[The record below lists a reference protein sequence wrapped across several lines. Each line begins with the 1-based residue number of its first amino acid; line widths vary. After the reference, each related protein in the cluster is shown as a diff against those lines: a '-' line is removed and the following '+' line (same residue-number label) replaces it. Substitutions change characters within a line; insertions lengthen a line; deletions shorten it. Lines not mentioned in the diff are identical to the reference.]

1 MSEFLKCADPD
12 DPNKFVLIQD
22 GEIVFYENING
33 VPTPVTSLT
42 QIGLY
47 DVTAG
52 ESFTPS
58 ERYKEA
64 PEVFTQPRTIRTVDV
79 NALGIDQ
86 SIEID
91 SPTVTSLDAGK
102 YQIQISG
109 GLKGSAAGYTAVAP
123 QEIYRTNSD
132 DANPTWAV
140 PVSGITEA
148 TVYGYVSGYFKVY
161 TTEYSSFYGLNYT
174 FRVGIGV
181 YQSGPDYWGTASSGS
196 YNGAGR
202 QQVVAS
208 VSGNAGNYLHIAG
221 NLSRGSGI
229 SVSGYQIDRDVPRLT
244 LLGARCKGGGS
255 AVTNNAVFTAVVV
268 GR

>member
-1 MSEFLKCADPD
+1 MSEFLKCVDPD
-12 DPNKFVLIQD
+12 DSNKFVLIREGD
-22 GEIVFYENING
+22 IVFYENIG
-33 VPTPVTSLT
+33 GTPTPVTSIT

-47 DVTAG
+47 DVAAG
-52 ESFTPS
+52 GSVTPN

-64 PEVFTQPRTIRTVDV
+64 PEVFVQPRNIRTVDV

-86 SIEID
+86 TIEID
-91 SPTVTSLDAGK
+91 SPVVTNLGSGK
-102 YQIQISG
+102 YQISVSG

-123 QEIYRTNSD
+123 LEIYRTNSD

-161 TTEYSSFYGLNYT
+161 GTQSSSFYGLNYT
-174 FRVGIGV
+174 FRAGIGV
-181 YQSGPDYWGTASSGS
+181 YQNGPDYWGTAATGS

-202 QQVVAS
+202 QQVIAS
-208 VSGNAGNYLHIAG
+208 VSGAAGNYLHIAG
-221 NLSRGSGI
+221 NLSQGASI
-229 SVSGYQIDRDVPRLT
+229 SVSGFQVDRYTPLIK
-244 LLGARCKGGGS
+244 LLGTRCKSGGNVISGD
-255 AVTNNAVFTAVVV
+255 AVFTAAVV

>member
-1 MSEFLKCADPD
+1 MSEFLKCVDPD

-22 GEIVFYENING
+22 GDIIFYENING
-33 VPTPVTSLT
+33 TPTPITSIT
-42 QIGLY
+42 QVGLY

-52 ESFTPS
+52 ENFTP
-58 ERYKEA
+58 EGRYKET
-64 PEVFTQPRTIRTVDV
+64 PEVFIHPRTIRTIDV

-86 SIEID
+86 NIEID

-102 YQIQISG
+102 YQIQITG

-123 QEIYRTNSD
+123 LEIYRTNSD

-148 TVYGYVSGYFKVY
+148 TVYGYVSGYFKIFG
-161 TTEYSSFYGLNYT
+161 TEYSSFYGLNYT

-181 YQSGPDYWGTASSGS
+181 YQSGPDYWGTAATGS

-202 QQVVAS
+202 QQVIAS
-208 VSGNAGNYLHIAG
+208 VSGDEGNYLHIAG

-244 LLGARCKGGGS
+244 LLGARCKGGGD
-255 AVTNNAVFTAVVV
+255 AVTSDAVFTAVVV

>member
-58 ERYKEA
+58 ERYKET
-64 PEVFTQPRTIRTVDV
+64 PEVFVQPRTIRTVDV

-91 SPTVTSLDAGK
+91 SPTVTSLGSGK
-102 YQIQISG
+102 YQISVSG

-123 QEIYRTNSD
+123 LEIYRTNSD
-132 DANPTWAV
+132 DVNPTWAV

-148 TVYGYVSGYFKVY
+148 TVCGYVMNFFAQSYMSNLYGISY
-161 TTEYSSFYGLNYT
+161 TV
-174 FRVGIGV
+174 RAGIGQ
-181 YQSGPDYWGTASSGS
+181 YQSGPDYWGTAATGS
-196 YNGAGR
+196 HRKTGYT
-202 QQVVAS
+202 QVSAS
-208 VSGNAGNYLHIAG
+208 VSGNAGNYLHIAA
-221 NLSRGSGI
+221 NLASDGSVVA
-229 SVSGYQIDRDVPRLT
+229 SSSNNVDMAPRFM
-244 LLGARCKGGGS
+244 LLGARCHGGGD
-255 AVTNNAVFTAVVV
+255 AVTNSAVFTAVVV